1 MTLRRFL
8 ALLFSIVV
16 LVAAVCL
23 VTLMLPAG
31 SSRETF
37 VEIAPGMGS
46 RQIAAMLASR
56 GIIHSRYAFDLW
68 RLARGGRLQAGE
80 YRFSRPASLLT
91 VYRRISSGDVYLHTV
106 TIPEGFNL
114 FDIAQAVQNAQLG
127 SKESFLA
134 AARKDVNLIANLDPT
149 ASTLEGYLF
158 PDTYRFQK
166 LETPTQM
173 LAAMVKRFREASASV
188 GLESGYHRT
197 VTLASL
203 IEKETPAEQDRPLV
217 ASVFEN
223 RLAKGMPL
231 MTDPTVIYAA
241 LLESRFRGT
250 IYRSD
255 LRANSAYNTYLHP
268 GLPPGPICSPG
279 LAALRS
285 AIHPA
290 KTDYLY
296 FVADAGGS
304 GHSLFSST
312 LAGHEQ
318 NVNAYRKARSSEAAK
333 SGEAATQRRNP
344 ELR

>member
-1 MTLRRFL
+1 MRRFL
-8 ALLFSIVV
+8 ALLLLIV
-16 LVAAVCL
+16 LVTAAVGGASL
-23 VTLMLPAG
+23 LLPAG
-31 SSRETF
+31 PSTEIF
-37 VEIAPGMGS
+37 VEIAPGMS
-46 RQIAAMLASR
+46 SPEIAAMLASR
-56 GIIHSRYAFDLW
+56 GIIRSQYAFDLW

-80 YRFSRPASLLT
+80 YRFTQPANLLT
-91 VYRRISSGDVYLHTV
+91 VYRRIRGGDVYLHTV

-114 FDIAQAVQNAQLG
+114 FDIAQAIQNAQLG
-127 SKESFLA
+127 SKASFLA
-134 AARKDVNLIANLDPT
+134 AARKDVTLVADLDPRA
-149 ASTLEGYLF
+149 ASLEGYLF
-158 PDTYRFQK
+158 PDTYRFQR

-173 LAAMVKRFREASASV
+173 LTAMVKRFRAAAASI

-203 IEKETPAEQDRPLV
+203 VEKETPAAEDRPRV

-241 LLESRFRGT
+241 MLENRYRGT
-250 IYRSD
+250 IYQSD
-255 LRANSAYNTYLHP
+255 LHADSAYNTYRHP

-285 AIHPA
+285 AMHPA

-296 FVADAGGS
+296 FVADAGGA

-318 NVNAYRKARSSEAAK
+318 NVTAYRKALKEPASH
-333 SGEAATQRRNP
+333 
-344 ELR
+344 